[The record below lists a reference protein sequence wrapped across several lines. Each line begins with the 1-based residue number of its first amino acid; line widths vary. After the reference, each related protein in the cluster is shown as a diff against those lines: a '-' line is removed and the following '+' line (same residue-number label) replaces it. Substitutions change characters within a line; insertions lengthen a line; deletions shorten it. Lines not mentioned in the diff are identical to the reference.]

1 MDAKRSLVSD
11 ADARLFDSFRE
22 DAAAK
27 YTGSSIATYVSV
39 LTPFAAWL
47 RAQNVT
53 LASLLDDP
61 NQLTASAAT
70 FLNVDPHDVVKSR
83 LGRALKALGGVLEH
97 EGTGWVHGRRIH
109 SDDKHLVDQFVTA
122 VRAARRVP
130 ESTIDYNAKLL
141 RGFAYWLR
149 ESDKPS
155 MASRRL
161 TDPESLAGDIETYR
175 EVGRDPSDRLKS
187 AMSNL
192 QRLAPGGPGLQAVG
206 AGPRLMGLRTTDPY
220 PDDNRIIE
228 SWLNQELHNL
238 GLDATAAERKPV
250 HNKASIQ
257 RAFSDSLQ
265 REQRGSIVSRL
276 DGSEEQQI
284 QLREEAVAF
293 DKTKAARGVLLPTLH
308 ELWRYLQVLKANG
321 AWGATG
327 SRTVSYDQ
335 EQLRGDAGQAG
346 WRPPAGWHGSWSGP
360 SSDSHQPAGSQTQS
374 YHQEQLWGDAAEAG
388 WRPPAGVEVPS
399 AWMGALDPTASSHD
413 RSGWVLGATDWLGD
427 EHIHRDYELLWQEL
441 LWNNPD
447 LAARARFVDPLVAHQ
462 LRVGAAREVLLR
474 AFQHIVHDQ
483 NGNDTADFL
492 FLPVNDA
499 SATDPNR
506 RGTHWSLLLVDRRD
520 RERPVAY
527 HYDSAWG
534 HNGGLAAMLAGRLNA
549 SLQHASIPQQSN
561 GYDCGVFVLDAT
573 RALVGRLA
581 QTREDIAHLDNLVPD
596 RQALQNR
603 LRNDPG

>member
-1 MDAKRSLVSD
+1 
-11 ADARLFDSFRE
+11 
-22 DAAAK
+22 
-27 YTGSSIATYVSV
+27 
-39 LTPFAAWL
+39 
-47 RAQNVT
+47 
-53 LASLLDDP
+53 
-61 NQLTASAAT
+61 
-70 FLNVDPHDVVKSR
+70 
-83 LGRALKALGGVLEH
+83 
-97 EGTGWVHGRRIH
+97 
-109 SDDKHLVDQFVTA
+109 
-122 VRAARRVP
+122 
-130 ESTIDYNAKLL
+130 
-141 RGFAYWLR
+141 
-149 ESDKPS
+149 
-155 MASRRL
+155 
-161 TDPESLAGDIETYR
+161 
-175 EVGRDPSDRLKS
+175 
-187 AMSNL
+187 
-192 QRLAPGGPGLQAVG
+192 
-206 AGPRLMGLRTTDPY
+206 MGLRTTDPY
-220 PDDNRIIE
+220 PDDDRIIE

-250 HNKASIQ
+250 HNKASLQ
-257 RAFSDSLQ
+257 RAFSDWLQ
-265 REQRGSIVSRL
+265 REQRGSIVSRI

-293 DKTKAARGVLLPTLH
+293 DKAKAARGVLLPTLH

-335 EQLRGDAGQAG
+335 EQL
-346 WRPPAGWHGSWSGP
+346 
-360 SSDSHQPAGSQTQS
+360 
-374 YHQEQLWGDAAEAG
+374 WGDAAEAG
-388 WRPPAGVEVPS
+388 WRALAGVEVPS
-399 AWMGALDPTASSHD
+399 SGAPSSDFFRGLSYPAHLPSTPQEVRDDAHYAPALPGTLSDAWIGALDPTASSHD
-413 RSGWVLGATDWLGD
+413 RSGRVLGATDWLGD
-427 EHIHRDYELLWQEL
+427 EHIHRDYELLAQEL
-441 LWNNPD
+441 LGNNPD

-462 LRVGAAREVLLR
+462 LRVGAARDVLLR
-474 AFQHIVHDQ
+474 AFQHVVHDQ

-499 SATDPNR
+499 SAMDPNR

-534 HNGGLAAMLAGRLNA
+534 HNDGLAAMLAARLNA

-581 QTREDIAHLDNLVPD
+581 QTREDIAHLGNLVPD